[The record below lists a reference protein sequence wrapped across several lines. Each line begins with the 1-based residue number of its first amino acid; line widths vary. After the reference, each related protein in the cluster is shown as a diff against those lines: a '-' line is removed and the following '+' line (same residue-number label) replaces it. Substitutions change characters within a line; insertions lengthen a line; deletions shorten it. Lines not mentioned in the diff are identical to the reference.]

1 MDPVIQLSHLS
12 KRYKGFSAVEDIS
25 LEIEK
30 GEIYG
35 FIGLNGSGK
44 TTTIKMLLGM
54 IRPSEGSCSIDGQKI
69 GLFSHSVWSKV
80 GSLVETPY
88 AYPELTVKENL
99 EIFRRLR
106 QVADASAVEQAME
119 QLNLTGYANKKA
131 GKLSLG
137 NTQRLGIA
145 KALLHKP
152 EILILDEPSNGLDP
166 AGILEVRELFRHLAH
181 DLGVTIRDLY
191 YWSPLF
197 LLWLSVHPQLFWPA
211 MAEAI

>member
-12 KRYKGFSAVEDIS
+12 KRYKGFSAVEGIS
-25 LEIEK
+25 LEIRK

-137 NTQRLGIA
+137 NTKRLGIA
-145 KALLHKP
+145 KA
-152 EILILDEPSNGLDP
+152 
-166 AGILEVRELFRHLAH
+166 
-181 DLGVTIRDLY
+181 
-191 YWSPLF
+191 
-197 LLWLSVHPQLFWPA
+197 
-211 MAEAI
+211 